1 MKKYEQNTEIGER
14 ERRKRKMW
22 WRKGKEGK
30 KRMRKEMK
38 NLPLSM

>member
-14 ERRKRKMW
+14 ERRQRKM
-22 WRKGKEGK
+22 WRKGKEEK